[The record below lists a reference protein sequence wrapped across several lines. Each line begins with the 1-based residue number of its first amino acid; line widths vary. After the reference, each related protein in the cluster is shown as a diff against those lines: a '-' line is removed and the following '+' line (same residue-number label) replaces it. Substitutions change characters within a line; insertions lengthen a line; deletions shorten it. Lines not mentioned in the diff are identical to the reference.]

1 MKFTRLFSALTA
13 AGMISLVGCGGGD
26 ININEGDEVVVPP
39 PPVVEPTGFQCPTAF
54 SEEIVGGI
62 GPFATA
68 CRVTGTITADATFE
82 NDAAWVLSGRVAVG
96 NDRADSA
103 VLTIEAGT
111 TIIGQSG
118 DDFLV
123 VRRDSQIEAL
133 GTASAPIVMTSDED
147 VTGGTTGIGQWG
159 GLVLLGNAPSNLCDT
174 ADDGFDADATELAE
188 CSISA
193 EGDAGL
199 YGGDDP
205 NDNSGTLNYVL
216 VKHAG
221 MALGSG
227 DELNGISFA
236 GVGDAT
242 TVDYIQV
249 HENLDDGVEFFGGTV
264 NVKHV
269 VLTGNGDDSFDWS
282 FGWTGK
288 AQYVYVQHNDTTAH
302 RGFELDNNEDF
313 PLATPLT
320 NPIVSNIT
328 VVGSTAT
335 DEGSEGILLRN
346 GTAGALHNVLV
357 TGPAGMGECLEIN
370 GDEAQDNAEAG
381 NLVMTHSVIA
391 CNNGENFKGD
401 ATSTLTTEDWFLG
414 QTGNSAYSDSSALNL
429 AVNGFEPQAGSP
441 LLGAGMDASSVD
453 SFFDA
458 TDYIGAFDGTNNWT
472 DGWTVGVTGGFP
484 SDIEN
489 ALEKGLA
496 TDVSAEFPEL
506 TDKPVYRLANGTTF
520 TEDVTLTNDAHWILN
535 GRTAVGNDRASNATL
550 YVQQGTTVFGE
561 TGDDFLVV
569 RRGSKIEAV
578 GTQGAPITFT
588 SVQDVTGAE
597 TGIGQWG
604 GLVLLG
610 NAPSNL
616 CDTADD
622 GFDAD
627 ATELANCSINAEG
640 DAGLYGGDD
649 PEDDSGTLKYVIV
662 KQAGKALGSGD
673 ELNGISFAGVG
684 SGTEVDYIQ
693 VHENLDDGVEFFGG
707 TVNVRHVVLTGNA
720 DDSFDWSFGW
730 TGKAQFVYVQH
741 NDDRAHRGFELD
753 NNEDFPLATPLTN
766 PVVSN
771 ITVIGSNATDEGSEG
786 ILLRNGTAGALHNVV
801 VTGPAG
807 MGECLEVAGSE
818 AQDNAEAGSLVMTHS
833 VIACENGEN
842 FKGNATATQTTE
854 EWFLA
859 QEGNSEYDNVEALS
873 LLADGFTP
881 RAGSPLLGA
890 GIDAADAYDD
900 PWFVSTDYVGAFDG
914 NTNWMDGWTVGVNSG
929 IPSEVTSADAQNLA
943 TDMSASYPAL
953 TDKPVFVLDTDVVFT
968 SDVVLTSDKHWILKG
983 RTAVG
988 NDNADSA
995 VLYIEPGTT
1004 LIGETG
1010 DDFLVARR
1018 GSRIEAL
1025 GSASAPIIMTS
1036 IQDVTGGTTGIG
1048 QWGGLVLLG
1057 NAPSNLCDTADDG
1070 FDADATELANCSI
1083 SAEGDAGL
1091 YGGDQPED
1099 NSGTLRYV
1107 VVKQAGK
1114 TLGSGDELNGISFAG
1129 VGSGTEVD
1137 YIQVHENLDDGV
1149 EFFGGTVNVRHVVLT
1164 GNGDDSFDWSFGWTG
1179 RAQYVLVKHND
1190 TKAHRGFEL
1199 DNNEDFP
1206 LATPLTDPRVAN
1218 VTIIGSTATDEGS
1231 EGVLLR
1237 NGTAGA
1243 LHNFIITGPAGMGEC
1258 LEIAGTE
1265 AQDNAEAGNL
1275 VMTHSVVACEN
1286 GENFKGNATSTQTTE
1301 EWFLAQTGN
1310 STAASMADVIAGFET
1325 ITTATAADVNAIDP
1339 WFDTVD
1345 FIGAVKAGDD
1355 WTAGWVTV
1363 GLE

>member
-1 MKFTRLFSALTA
+1 MKFNRLFTALAT
-13 AGMISLVGCGGGD
+13 AGMISLAGCGGGD
-26 ININEGDEVVVPP
+26 INIIEGDEVVVDNPDNGGGG
-39 PPVVEPTGFQCPTAF
+39 TDFTCPSFATLV
-54 SEEIVGGI
+54 SGGI
-62 GPFATA
+62 GNFANA
-68 CRVTGTITADATFE
+68 CEVSGTLTADATFT
-82 NDAAWVLSGRVAVG
+82 NDAAWILSGRVAVG
-96 NDRADSA
+96 NDRADSST
-103 VLTIEAGT
+103 LTIEAGT
-111 TIIGQSG
+111 TVIGRSG

-123 VRRDSQIEAL
+123 VRRGSQIQASGSE
-133 GTASAPIVMTSDED
+133 SAPIIMTSDED

-174 ADDGFDADATELAE
+174 ADAGFDADATELAN
-188 CSISA
+188 CSINA

-199 YGGDDP
+199 YGGDNP
-205 NDNSGTLNYVL
+205 NDNSGTLRYVV

-328 VVGSTAT
+328 VVGSTAS

-357 TGPAGMGECLEIN
+357 TGPAGMGECLEVS
-370 GDEAQDNAEAG
+370 GAEAQANAEAN

-391 CNNGENFKGD
+391 CDNGENFKGD
-401 ATSTLTTEDWFLG
+401 ATSTQTTEAWFLA
-414 QTGNSAYSDSSALNL
+414 QTGNMAYTDSSALNL
-429 AVNGFEPQAGSP
+429 AVNGFEPQVGSP
-441 LLGAGMDASSVD
+441 LLGAGVDASAMD

-458 TDYIGAFDGTNNWT
+458 TDYIGAFDGTNDWT
-472 DGWTVGVTGGFP
+472 AGWTVGVRGGFP
-484 SDIEN
+484 ANIQN
-489 ALEKGLA
+489 AMQQGLA
-496 TDVSAEFPEL
+496 SDVSASFPQIS
-506 TDKPVYRLANGTTF
+506 DKPVYRLANGTTF
-520 TEDVTLTNDAHWILN
+520 TQDVTFTNDAHWILD
-535 GRTAVGNDRASNATL
+535 GRTAVGNDRANGATL
-550 YVQQGTTVFGE
+550 YIQQGTSVIGE

-578 GTQGAPITFT
+578 GTQGAPITMT
-588 SVQDVTGAE
+588 SIQDMTGAE

-616 CDTADD
+616 CDTADA

-640 DAGLYGGDD
+640 DAGLYGGDN

-662 KQAGKALGSGD
+662 KQAGMALGSGD

-684 SGTEVDYIQ
+684 SATEVDYIQ

-741 NDDRAHRGFELD
+741 NNERAHRAFELD
-753 NNEDFPLATPLTN
+753 NNEDFPLATPLTD
-766 PVVSN
+766 PIVSN
-771 ITVIGSNATDEGSEG
+771 ITIVGSNATDEGSEG
-786 ILLRNGTAGALHNVV
+786 ILLRNGTSGKLHNVV

-807 MGECLEVAGSE
+807 MGECLEVSGTE
-818 AQDNAEAGSLVMTHS
+818 AQANAEAGNLVMTHS
-833 VIACENGEN
+833 VVACENGEN

-854 EWFLA
+854 AWFLA
-859 QEGNSEYDNVEALS
+859 QTGNSQYDNVEALN
-873 LLADGFTP
+873 LLADGYTP
-881 RAGSPLLGA
+881 RNGSPLLGA
-890 GIDAADAYDD
+890 GVDAADAYSDS
-900 PWFVSTDYVGAFDG
+900 WFRPTDYIGAFDG
-914 NTNWMDGWTVGVNSG
+914 NTNWMDGWTVAVNTG
-929 IPSEVTSADAQNLA
+929 IPADVTSADAQGLA
-943 TDMSASYPAL
+943 TDMSGSYPAI
-953 TDKPVFVLDTDVVFT
+953 TDKPVYVLDTDVVFT
-968 SDVVLTSDKHWILKG
+968 TDVKLTSDKHWVLKG

-988 NDNADSA
+988 NDKADSA

-1004 LIGETG
+1004 LIGESG

-1036 IQDVTGGTTGIG
+1036 DEDVTGGATGIG

-1057 NAPSNLCDTADDG
+1057 NAPSNLCDTADAG
-1070 FDADATELANCSI
+1070 NDADATELANCSI
-1083 SAEGDAGL
+1083 NAEGDAGL
-1091 YGGDQPED
+1091 YGGNDPED

-1107 VVKQAGK
+1107 VVKHAGMA
-1114 TLGSGDELNGISFAG
+1114 LGSGDELNGISFAG
-1129 VGSGTEVD
+1129 VGSATNVD
-1137 YIQVHENLDDGV
+1137 YIHVHENLDDGV
-1149 EFFGGTVNVRHVVLT
+1149 EFFGGTVNVKHVVLT
-1164 GNGDDSFDWSFGWTG
+1164 GNGDDSFDWS
-1179 RAQYVLVKHND
+1179 
-1190 TKAHRGFEL
+1190 
-1199 DNNEDFP
+1199 
-1206 LATPLTDPRVAN
+1206 
-1218 VTIIGSTATDEGS
+1218 
-1231 EGVLLR
+1231 
-1237 NGTAGA
+1237 
-1243 LHNFIITGPAGMGEC
+1243 
-1258 LEIAGTE
+1258 
-1265 AQDNAEAGNL
+1265 
-1275 VMTHSVVACEN
+1275 
-1286 GENFKGNATSTQTTE
+1286 
-1301 EWFLAQTGN
+1301 
-1310 STAASMADVIAGFET
+1310 
-1325 ITTATAADVNAIDP
+1325 
-1339 WFDTVD
+1339 
-1345 FIGAVKAGDD
+1345 
-1355 WTAGWVTV
+1355 
-1363 GLE
+1363 